1 MKTFK
6 TFLFEEMASNNVS
19 ISDIAPQ
26 IPDTSK
32 NLNFTPP
39 TGPSNKPTKP
49 VGKENT
55 KKPNNKRSDDD
66 DSEDD
71 TEPDFDSWLA
81 NHPMPG
87 NRDAD
92 GDGVVSEDEQWA
104 YEEAWKTWRDELLDW
119 MLNRSQN
126 NQPRF
131 PDDDE
136 PYFPGEW
143 GGQWHHWM
151 RETDD
156 LADERYRLPGDP
168 PQRPLPPDMSK
179 EDYEFWKKLL
189 GIKGPE
195 SRDIFDWIWRF
206 YRAGQPGFPHVESP
220 VNPNNPNDVDPLFP
234 NSPSRI
240 PRRPGEYNA

>member
-6 TFLFEEMASNNVS
+6 TFLFEEMASKNVS
-19 ISDIAPQ
+19 ISDVTPEIT
-26 IPDTSK
+26 DTST
-32 NLNFTPP
+32 NLNFTQS
-39 TGPSNKPTKP
+39 TGLSTKP
-49 VGKENT
+49 DGKVNT
-55 KKPNNKRSDDD
+55 PKPINKRSDDD
-66 DSEDD
+66 DADQE
-71 TEPDFDSWLA
+71 EDFDGWLA

-104 YEEAWKTWRDELLDW
+104 YEAAWKTWRDELLDW
-119 MLNRSQN
+119 MLNRQQD

-131 PDDDE
+131 PENDE

-206 YRAGQPGFPHVESP
+206 YRAGQPGFPYVESP
-220 VNPNNPNDVDPLFP
+220 VNSDNPNDVDPLFP
-234 NSPSRI
+234 NSPSRTRI
-240 PRRPGEYNA
+240 PRRPGEYQA